1 MEYLRKKQD
10 GVCEIGGRERKKVP
24 HVLFSDQRESS
35 NRQLQQQKAMQ
46 LHSGANVIQ
55 RLQGMADKDFI
66 KKHGHKFEDDGW
78 DLQELEA
85 DLKRN
90 SGLTEDQYLDYRN
103 IKKSNRKE
111 KDEDKTYGGARLIG
125 DSNALALS
133 KFNSKTRAID
143 FKKWKKGKEA
153 QHLVPASIAKKNK
166 ILAGIIDRKRNAIM
180 LPSIW
185 KSGIKKPVHRQP
197 KHRDHAAYTKNVR
210 IMVAAVQKSLG
221 VKSMTRKQWK
231 RVMDALRVV
240 NKLPS
245 YRYIDKIPY
254 SEFQKAWNS
263 GNLTQI

>member
-1 MEYLRKKQD
+1 MSYIKKPYKRNESLRLQPSFLSAENTFAD
-10 GVCEIGGRERKKVP
+10 HRP
-24 HVLFSDQRESS
+24 SY
-35 NRQLQQQKAMQ
+35 NAQLKQQQTMQ
-46 LHSGANVIQ
+46 LRSSTNVIQ
-55 RLQGMADKDFI
+55 RLKGMSDKDFI

-78 DLQELEA
+78 ELQDLED

-90 SGLTEDQYLDYRN
+90 AGLTEDEYLDYRN

-133 KFNSKTRAID
+133 KFNSKARTID

-180 LPSIW
+180 LPAIW
-185 KSGIKKPVHRQP
+185 KSGIRKPVHRQP

-221 VKSMTRKQWK
+221 VKSMTKKQWK
-231 RVMDALRVV
+231 RIMDALRVV
-240 NKLPS
+240 NKLSS
-245 YRYIDKIPY
+245 YKYIDKIPY
-254 SEFQKAWNS
+254 SEFQKAWNG